1 MDAVVFLDLF
11 VIASSKRWQVCF
23 WVLAIE
29 ELSYLNKTFGADR
42 LRYTGLPQLTQNR
55 VLLPVPTSKLCS
67 EVAAPGGLSW
77 QFYLWNYC

>member
-1 MDAVVFLDLF
+1 MQWFFWTSLLLPLQSVGPV
-11 VIASSKRWQVCF
+11 QVCF

-55 VLLPVPTSKLCS
+55 GLLPVPTSKLCS
-67 EVAAPGGLSW
+67 EVAALGGLI
-77 QFYLWNYC
+77 